1 MPISP
6 FWKPIDELTAPP
18 APRVPLR
25 REEEMEPVPVEP
37 APMPPETAAPP
48 SLLAPRNAQSAKM
61 REFLRARYPQEFKT
75 AMGDFEQARV
85 TPDDLLNQRERAANY
100 GFLGAL
106 SEASAGIG
114 NYGGEASKTNVPEYM
129 EGIQKREG
137 QALRDR
143 GALADTAFRRM
154 GAATEG
160 MDALDAADQ
169 ADARR
174 PFEDQEIRRRS
185 EAGAMDLE
193 AKRRGVASEAEKGD
207 PNSEVSQTMRSLA
220 GNRWKKVFGSDLP
233 PNISASALEKY
244 MPEVAREYSAIM
256 DREFREEQARADRG
270 EREKDRELRERL
282 AQDAKAARAAA
293 NESKAGKET
302 VSREDATR
310 KEFNGL
316 PEVQKFNI
324 AKQSFMQMQKSYNVP
339 VDSPTRSSA
348 DLSMVYNFMRLQD
361 PTSTVREGEFATAAN
376 SGGVE
381 ESVRNWYNKT
391 ISGEILPQKVRDGF
405 LEQAGNDYSVF
416 RQNYEGARR
425 RYSGIAQER
434 GLNPAMIVGDE
445 TQFQEETP
453 TGPKSPQTTTPP
465 SSGRRVWKPGG

>member
-25 REEEMEPVPVEP
+25 REEELEPVPPEPEP
-37 APMPPETAAPP
+37 APY
-48 SLLAPRNAQSAKM
+48 SAPRPLTPRNEQSVKM
-61 REFLRARYPQEFKT
+61 REFLRSRYPEEFQT
-75 AMGDFEQARV
+75 AMSDFEGARV
-85 TPDDLLNQRERAANY
+85 RPEDLTNQRERAANY

-160 MDALDAADQ
+160 MEALDAAEQ
-169 ADARR
+169 ADTRQGFQDAELVRR
-174 PFEDQEIRRRS
+174 ESQGQS
-185 EAGAMDLE
+185 EL
-193 AKRRGVASEAEKGD
+193 KSNQEKGD
-207 PNSEVSQTMRSLA
+207 PNSEVSRTMRSLA
-220 GNRWKKVFGSDLP
+220 ANRWKKVFGSDLP
-233 PNISASALEKY
+233 ENISASALEKY
-244 MPEVAREYSAIM
+244 MPEVAREYSAM
-256 DREFREEQARADRG
+256 ADREFREEQARAARG
-270 EREKDRELRERL
+270 ERERDRELRERL
-282 AQDAKAARAAA
+282 AREANASREAAGAAKAGR
-293 NESKAGKET
+293 EDI
-302 VSREDATR
+302 SREDSTR

-316 PEVQKFNI
+316 PEVQKFNV
-324 AKQSFMQMQKSYNVP
+324 AKQSYMQMKKAQEVP
-339 VDSPTRSSA
+339 ENDPSRASA
-348 DLSMVYNFMRLQD
+348 DIAMVYNFMRLQD

-376 SGGVE
+376 AGGVTE
-381 ESVRNWYNKT
+381 TVRNMYNRVME
-391 ISGEILPQKVRDGF
+391 GEKLSPKVRQGF
-405 LEQAGNDYSVF
+405 LTQAGRDYSAF
-416 RQNYEGARR
+416 RQNYEGVRK

-445 TQFQEETP
+445 TQFAEETP
-453 TGPKSPQTTTPP
+453 TTTPTTTAPTSP
-465 SSGRRVWKPGG
+465 GRRVWKPGG